1 MWTQIYYPRQRS
13 QRLIW
18 TMCSRAL
25 LSRDP
30 LGWGFSSLYESEAR
44 S

>member
-1 MWTQIYYPRQRS
+1 MCVQIYYPQQRP

-18 TMCSRAL
+18 TMYSRAF

-30 LGWGFSSLYESEAR
+30 LGWGFSSLYESGTH